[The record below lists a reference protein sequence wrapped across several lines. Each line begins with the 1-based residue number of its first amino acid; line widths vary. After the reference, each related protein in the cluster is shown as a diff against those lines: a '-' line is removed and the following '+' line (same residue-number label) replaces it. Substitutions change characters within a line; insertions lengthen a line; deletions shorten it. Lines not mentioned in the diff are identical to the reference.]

1 MLSDLGEFKESLP
14 IDSHAQGRE
23 LIFVRGGIPLRPL
36 LAPPHDFDFTF
47 AQKYRRENFH

>member
-1 MLSDLGEFKESLP
+1 MLSDLVEVSGLLP

-23 LIFVRGGIPLRPL
+23 LIL